1 MLYDV
6 ISSDDFWPPPM
17 TSDACRVPPMK
28 PDAFRRWPEP
38 RFKSESMSA
47 PGRCATLKFQWNL
60 ASLKGLP
67 QNSKWQT
74 GSLSRSLWWE
84 IAHPTGLITFFS
96 NKSALITDKSRKPSG
111 QQFLTFYLE
120 GLYIYWYIISKCK
133 DVSFSQFDWQLV
145 NYWPWIWDHLFSHSN
160 IWWFWDQ
167 ISLLARK
174 L

>member
-1 MLYDV
+1 MDCKPSTVFLSFY
-6 ISSDDFWPPPM
+6 
-17 TSDACRVPPMK
+17 RVPRSSMLLRVSPWVHRACVLHAISLISMK
-28 PDAFRRWPEP
+28 LGQ
-38 RFKSESMSA
+38 FKGST
-47 PGRCATLKFQWNL
+47 PKL
-60 ASLKGLP
+60 
-67 QNSKWQT
+67 KWQT
-74 GSLSRSLWWE
+74 GSLFRSLWWE

-120 GLYIYWYIISKCK
+120 GLYIYWYIINKCK

-145 NYWPWIWDHLFSHSN
+145 NYWPWIWDQLFSHSN
-160 IWWFWDQ
+160 ICWFWDQ